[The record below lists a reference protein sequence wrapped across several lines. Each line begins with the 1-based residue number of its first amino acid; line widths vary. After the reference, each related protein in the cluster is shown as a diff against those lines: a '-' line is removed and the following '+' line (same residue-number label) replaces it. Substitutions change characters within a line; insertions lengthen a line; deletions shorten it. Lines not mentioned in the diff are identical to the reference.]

1 MQTQGCSWGRSSPL
15 VFFFF
20 YAGLLVAPVFT
31 MGQIVFLMA
40 FVVYIAAA
48 VMALVMDF
56 DACLQNKTP
65 KSSTQCLVT

>member
-1 MQTQGCSWGRSSPL
+1 MGA
-15 VFFFF
+15 VFTTGVFFF

-65 KSSTQCLVT
+65 KSSTQCLAHVY